1 MHEEENIN
9 LKSKNNLIK
18 AFSTNRMNIS
28 QNGFSK
34 TIKGNFKQRLIKT
47 NKTNFN
53 SLVNIAYISNST
65 NKIHKIENKNLN
77 NIDHLLFSPKIK
89 KHFKRFNE
97 TLFKNPK
104 TKSQLELI
112 RNFLFNAKKGD
123 KETFL
128 NIIEQLI
135 NEEINL
141 NYIDENGFS
150 ALHYAVDEGNF
161 KICEI
166 LIKTKKI
173 DINIQSNIDNKTP
186 LHISCKNGYF
196 DISKLLIQNN
206 ADLNCLD
213 NEKNNPLFYCVE
225 GNFYEVAKMILSQNN
240 EYNLIYS
247 ENIYGESPLS
257 LALKTNEKIGNLLKE
272 YENLLLTKKR
282 SSGNFSQN
290 KKCVTTRNQ
299 KNSISKYEKN
309 THSKGVLYN
318 NVYNLSTCHK
328 KLNTYISKNNVN
340 NSNNCSKNS
349 NQNTSTLC
357 DSSNNS
363 IKKNNHIYSISSLPK
378 EIISKK
384 KNNNQNNDI
393 NIINNNLNHKNNS
406 KELTNNSSFKGISNN
421 KTATNTIGTV
431 TNPNNSIMKSSISS
445 SNKDS
450 CILEEK
456 IHCKKNLYK
465 KCVNQKINKSNIL
478 NKNPMKSSTKI
489 IAAKK
494 IMRREETKRI
504 IIELNESDI
513 KNNNKIQ
520 KIEIDLINDSD
531 LKTSIKSR
539 NNTAKKS

>member
-1 MHEEENIN
+1 
-9 LKSKNNLIK
+9 
-18 AFSTNRMNIS
+18 
-28 QNGFSK
+28 
-34 TIKGNFKQRLIKT
+34 
-47 NKTNFN
+47 
-53 SLVNIAYISNST
+53 
-65 NKIHKIENKNLN
+65 
-77 NIDHLLFSPKIK
+77 
-89 KHFKRFNE
+89 
-97 TLFKNPK
+97 
-104 TKSQLELI
+104 
-112 RNFLFNAKKGD
+112 
-123 KETFL
+123 
-128 NIIEQLI
+128 
-135 NEEINL
+135 
-141 NYIDENGFS
+141 
-150 ALHYAVDEGNF
+150 
-161 KICEI
+161 
-166 LIKTKKI
+166 
-173 DINIQSNIDNKTP
+173 
-186 LHISCKNGYF
+186 
-196 DISKLLIQNN
+196 
-206 ADLNCLD
+206 
-213 NEKNNPLFYCVE
+213 
-225 GNFYEVAKMILSQNN
+225 MILSQNN

-378 EIISKK
+378 EIITKK
-384 KNNNQNNDI
+384 KNNNQNNGI

-406 KELTNNSSFKGISNN
+406 KELMNNSSFKGISNN

-465 KCVNQKINKSNIL
+465 KCLNQKINKSNIL
-478 NKNPMKSSTKI
+478 NKNQMKSSTKI